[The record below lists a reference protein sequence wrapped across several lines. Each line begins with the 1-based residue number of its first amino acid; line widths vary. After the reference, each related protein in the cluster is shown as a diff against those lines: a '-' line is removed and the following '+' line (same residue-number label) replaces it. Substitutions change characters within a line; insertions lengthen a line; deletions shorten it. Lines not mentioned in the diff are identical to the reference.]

1 MVAHTPYED
10 YAAGEVN
17 LDQLPRAVEAC
28 QGRWLAC
35 AEAKVQFHI
44 LSFLGTTWCGG
55 QQPQWPDDKV
65 IGLTRQIV
73 DKGGAVTYDVPIQ
86 KTGLIP
92 QPFVEQLRAIGTAIK

>member
-1 MVAHTPYED
+1 VVAHTQYED

-35 AEAKVQFHI
+35 AGGKVQFHI

-55 QQPQWPDDKV
+55 QRPQWPDDKV

-73 DKGGAVTYDVPIQ
+73 EQGGVVTYDVPIQ

-92 QPFVEQLRAIGTAIK
+92 QPFVEQLRAIGTALK